1 MTVKPNRI
9 LTLMLHRLLSCAPS
23 LLAFSLAVCIC
34 IRFAVPAS
42 FHGDT
47 YLINDT
53 QNVLRLHVIANSDSK
68 ADQSI
73 KLAVRDAVL
82 EYGQGLFLTGENSPA
97 TIEETKEILMQN
109 GAGLMDSVEDVLY
122 GLDADYK
129 ASLRMGE
136 YEFPD
141 RVYGDT
147 LYPEG
152 DYQALRV
159 VLGDGAGK
167 NWWCVM
173 FPPLC
178 ILEEDTGQSEA
189 ESAPPQ
195 STEEDSVTIELKSL
209 LAEFLDWLG
218 SLFSGGQ
225 NDKT

>member
-1 MTVKPNRI
+1 MTVKPKRI
-9 LTLMLHRLLSCAPS
+9 LPLMFHRLLSYAPS
-23 LLAFSLAVCIC
+23 LLTLGLAVCIC
-34 IRFAVPAS
+34 IRVITSAS
-42 FHGDT
+42 FRGET
-47 YLINDT
+47 YHTNDT

-82 EYGQGLFLTGENSPA
+82 EYGQELFLTGEDSPE
-97 TIEETKEILMQN
+97 TIDETKAILMQN
-109 GAGLMDSVEDVLY
+109 GAGLMDSVENVLE
-122 GLDADYK
+122 GLNADYTV
-129 ASLRMGE
+129 SLRMGE

-159 VLGDGAGK
+159 VLGEGSGK

-178 ILEEDTGQSEA
+178 ILEDDTGQSEV
-189 ESAPPQ
+189 ETDPPQ
-195 STEEDSVTIELKSL
+195 STEEDSVNMELKSL
-209 LAEFLDWLG
+209 LLEFLDWLG

-225 NDKT
+225 NDKA